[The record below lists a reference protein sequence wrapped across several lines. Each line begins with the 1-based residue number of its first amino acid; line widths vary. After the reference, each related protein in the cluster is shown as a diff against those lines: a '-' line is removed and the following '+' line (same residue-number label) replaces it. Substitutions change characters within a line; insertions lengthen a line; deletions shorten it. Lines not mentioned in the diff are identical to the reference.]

1 MALSENDIKILVEM
15 SNEFDVLFNNIMS
28 NAAPSVNEYEKSVF
42 LTKGQDEVLKNYFN
56 PEGNK
61 YKEGFDGSQKRQ
73 VDFSMLIRTLK
84 TATLNTAGAFDT
96 RSKVV
101 DFPTDAMFIINEIVS
116 AATNEA
122 GKYVALS
129 VTPLSYSEYS
139 RLMAKPYKYPPK
151 NICWRLLN
159 VDDTTTSRKAEL
171 ITSYPYLK
179 DYTVRYVKQPSPII
193 LVDLDDNYSDVSL
206 GGISTQTAYSLD
218 PILIHEIV
226 QRAVELAKAAY
237 AGDTQSMVTMGERS
251 E

>member
-129 VTPLSYSEYS
+129 V
-139 RLMAKPYKYPPK
+139 
-151 NICWRLLN
+151 
-159 VDDTTTSRKAEL
+159 DRK
-171 ITSYPYLK
+171 S
-179 DYTVRYVKQPSPII
+179 VV
-193 LVDLDDNYSDVSL
+193 
-206 GGISTQTAYSLD
+206 
-218 PILIHEIV
+218 
-226 QRAVELAKAAY
+226 
-237 AGDTQSMVTMGERS
+237 
-251 E
+251 